1 MGVLT
6 YTQLLPLDNNKVY
19 NRKGLFKRKK
29 KYLEKRVKRQESLGA
44 IVSSYGIW
52 YETGLLPL
60 LDP

>member
-19 NRKGLFKRKK
+19 NRNGLFERKK
-29 KYLEKRVKRQESLGA
+29 KYLEKRAKRQESLGA
-44 IVSSYGIW
+44 FVSSYGIW